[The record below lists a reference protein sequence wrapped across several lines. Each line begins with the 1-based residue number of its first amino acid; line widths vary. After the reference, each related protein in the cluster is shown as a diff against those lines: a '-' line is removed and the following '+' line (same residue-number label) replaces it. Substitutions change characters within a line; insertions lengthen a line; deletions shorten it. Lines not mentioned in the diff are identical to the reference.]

1 MPKST
6 LRLQLM
12 RQPAE
17 RGNVSS
23 IQLVSTYVLIGS
35 LWLIVF
41 NQVLDLVVRNVNT
54 LNILTTLGNLGFVIV
69 TGWFMYRLSLRTQ
82 RNSDLSRTQ
91 DLALLEKEC
100 YLLREKVFQQ
110 SDELFH
116 LQGIL
121 QRKSSTN
128 PNSSE
133 AGSTDRISVNGS
145 HQPNPQA
152 VQELQHAIANREFI
166 LEYQPIVMLNHGNRI
181 IGFEALVRWQHPHK
195 GLIMP
200 GDFIPFAEET
210 DLIVPLGEW
219 VLEEACRQNER
230 WRQQFPGYENLMV
243 SVNLSSKQFNQPD
256 LVNQIAAVL
265 EKTGLPPS
273 CLKLEITETAIM
285 QDAETAIAMLTKL
298 HNMGVKLSI
307 DDFGT
312 GYSSLSYLYR
322 FPVDSLKVDRS
333 FISRIDHDGE
343 QVELV
348 RTILTLAWN
357 LGLST
362 IAEGIENPKQMAQ
375 LRALHCEC
383 GQGFFFSKPL
393 SRQAVDQLLSDQIDR
408 L

>member
-1 MPKST
+1 MH
-6 LRLQLM
+6 
-12 RQPAE
+12 QPPE

-23 IQLVSTYVLIGS
+23 IQLVSAYVLIGS
-35 LWLIVF
+35 VWLIVF
-41 NQVLDLVVRNVNT
+41 NRVLALVVRDVST
-54 LNILTTLGNLGFVIV
+54 FNILTTLGNLGFVMV
-69 TGWFMYRLSLRTQ
+69 TGWVMYRLSLRTQ
-82 RNSDLSRTQ
+82 RNSDSSRTQ

-100 YLLREKVFQQ
+100 DRLREKISQQ
-110 SDELFH
+110 SEELFH
-116 LQGIL
+116 LQGVL
-121 QRKSSTN
+121 QRKSNTN
-128 PNSSE
+128 PNSSK
-133 AGSTDRISVNGS
+133 ARSPDQISVNEPR
-145 HQPNPQA
+145 HPPHA
-152 VQELQHAIANREFI
+152 VQELQHAIANREFV

-181 IGFEALVRWQHPHK
+181 IGFEALVRWQHPRK

-200 GDFIPFAEET
+200 SDFIPLAEET

-230 WRQQFPGYENLMV
+230 WRQQFPEYANLMV
-243 SVNLSSKQFNQPD
+243 SVNLSSKQFNQPN
-256 LVNQIAAVL
+256 LVKQIAAVL

-312 GYSSLSYLYR
+312 GYSSLSYLYH

-333 FISRIDHDGE
+333 FISRIDNDGE

-348 RTILTLAWN
+348 RTVLTLAWN

-393 SRQAVDQLLSDQIDR
+393 SSQAVDQLLSEQIDR